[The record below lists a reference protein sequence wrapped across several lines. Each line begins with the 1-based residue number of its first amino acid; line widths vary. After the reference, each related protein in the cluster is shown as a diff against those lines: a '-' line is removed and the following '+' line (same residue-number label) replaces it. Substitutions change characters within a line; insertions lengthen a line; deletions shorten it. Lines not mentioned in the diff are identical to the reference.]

1 MICGAGYFLF
11 AHTPTSTL
19 NLKAPAMTLRTLSAT
34 LLFLA
39 AQTLF
44 AQPSDRSTTIDG
56 HRFVD
61 LALPSGLLWAETNV
75 GADTPADVGI
85 YFAFGETEMKNKV
98 SYCWDGYKFGTT
110 EENMT
115 KYNAK
120 DEKATLDKEDD
131 AATVNWGPSCRM
143 PSCCEFRELL
153 EPENCAW
160 SWTTMTAS
168 SGAAVTMCKITSVR
182 NGSSIYLPAAGWRG
196 KGRNDGF
203 NEEVFYWSS
212 SADTYIV
219 LPAFCYWIIG
229 DEAGRNQVERCCGL
243 PVRPVAEP

>member
-1 MICGAGYFLF
+1 
-11 AHTPTSTL
+11 
-19 NLKAPAMTLRTLSAT
+19 MTLRTLSAT